1 MRHSDARYRG
11 GMQLA
16 LAAALV
22 AVLLPAHASVIGS
35 TPADGDALASQ
46 PGEVSVTMNEE
57 ILSVEGADSANAIV
71 VTDAAGAFYG
81 DGCASV
87 DGDTISMPVELGE
100 PGDYTLTYQVVSAD
114 GHPVDGTVAFSYEG
128 EAGPAGLAEAPV
140 CRQEA
145 PAESS
150 AAAEPAPPAA
160 TSDDGA
166 AAATDEPADAPA
178 EGQDEGGFPFLAVG
192 IIALLAVLAVVAYTV
207 NRGSRIRR
215 RD

>member
-1 MRHSDARYRG
+1 
-11 GMQLA
+11 MQLA

-71 VTDAAGAFYG
+71 VTDASGAFYG

-140 CRQEA
+140 CGQEA
-145 PAESS
+145 PAASS

-166 AAATDEPADAPA
+166 ATDEPADAQG

-192 IIALLAVLAVVAYTV
+192 IIALLAVLAVVAYAV
-207 NRGSRIRR
+207 NRGSRTRR

>member
-1 MRHSDARYRG
+1 
-11 GMQLA
+11 MQLA

-140 CRQEA
+140 CGQEA
-145 PAESS
+145 PAASS

-166 AAATDEPADAPA
+166 ATDEPADAQG

-192 IIALLAVLAVVAYTV
+192 IIALLAVLAVVAYAV
-207 NRGSRIRR
+207 NRGSRTRR

>member
-1 MRHSDARYRG
+1 
-11 GMQLA
+11 MQLA

-87 DGDTISMPVELGE
+87 EGDTISRPVELGE
-100 PGDYTLTYQVVSAD
+100 PGEYTLTYQVVSAD

-140 CRQEA
+140 CGQQA
-145 PAESS
+145 PAASS

-166 AAATDEPADAPA
+166 AATDEAA